1 MARTHAN
8 PCTAPRPGN
17 SNACASREYPAAQ
30 RPLHCVLSTRALTS
44 ASPYCGRN
52 INAVI
57 IPFSMIVGGA
67 RHEPIHR
74 MHGMSLST
82 HPCQRHSVA
91 CGCGSGRGC
100 GRVPCPCSPLGRHQ
114 HRLAAISASGRE
126 RASVPSL
133 SVSPRVSPA
142 LAAAEGRQSTRSILP
157 SRPRLVATSSF

>member
-1 MARTHAN
+1 MVARTHAN

-30 RPLHCVLSTRALTS
+30 RPLHCVLSTRALTA

-91 CGCGSGRGC
+91 CGCDVVAVAVS
-100 GRVPCPCSPLGRHQ
+100 VFTAWPP
-114 HRLAAISASGRE
+114 SAPQA
-126 RASVPSL
+126 ASVRTCPAARSCPACL
-133 SVSPRVSPA
+133 PA
-142 LAAAEGRQSTRSILP
+142 LAAAEGRHSTGPYFRRGLGE
-157 SRPRLVATSSF
+157 AASS

>member
-1 MARTHAN
+1 MVARTHAN

-17 SNACASREYPAAQ
+17 SNACAPREYPAAQ

-91 CGCGSGRGC
+91 CGCDVAVARG
-100 GRVPCPCSPLGRHQ
+100 PCSPLGRHQ

-126 RASVPSL
+126 RAN
-133 SVSPRVSPA
+133 
-142 LAAAEGRQSTRSILP
+142 EP
-157 SRPRLVATSSF
+157 SRSVLPRLFTRPSCSGGAP